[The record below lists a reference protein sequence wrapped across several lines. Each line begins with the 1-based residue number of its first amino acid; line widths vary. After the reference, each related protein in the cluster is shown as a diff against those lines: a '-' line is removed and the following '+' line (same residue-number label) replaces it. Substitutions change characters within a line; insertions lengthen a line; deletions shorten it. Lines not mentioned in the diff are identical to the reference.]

1 MKYVF
6 VRTTNEELSPFYS
19 YDASAAEKMD
29 DFTDYQM
36 IAIKS
41 MIYDKEAGEVSICSF
56 DFIDDELRIRCS
68 PEDYKIIVETLLN
81 YDSYKIS
88 NTYGYWKQ
96 ISYESDEDDENDY
109 EDYDE

>member
-19 YDASAAEKMD
+19 YDASAAETME

-41 MIYDKEAGEVSICSF
+41 
-56 DFIDDELRIRCS
+56 
-68 PEDYKIIVETLLN
+68 
-81 YDSYKIS
+81 
-88 NTYGYWKQ
+88 
-96 ISYESDEDDENDY
+96 NDCY
-109 EDYDE
+109 

>member
-6 VRTTNEELSPFYS
+6 VRTTSEERIPFCS
-19 YDASAAEKMD
+19 YDASAAETMD

-41 MIYDKEAGEVSICSF
+41 MIYDKEAGEVSIYSF

-68 PEDYKIIVETLLN
+68 PEDYKTIIETLLN

-96 ISYESDEDDENDY
+96 IFFGSDEDDEDDEDY
-109 EDYDE
+109 E